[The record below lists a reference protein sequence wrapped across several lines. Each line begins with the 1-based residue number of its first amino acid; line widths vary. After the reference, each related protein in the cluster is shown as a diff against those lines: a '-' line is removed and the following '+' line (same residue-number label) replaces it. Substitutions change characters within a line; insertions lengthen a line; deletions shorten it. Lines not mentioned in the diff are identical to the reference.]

1 MTFPRLAAQSTR
13 VRIVQLVDARGDP
26 AFVAVIGPNLLMLF
40 SSGANYQFSTQLPR
54 LFDSRESLEFDLE
67 LVDARREAE
76 VAKHLTENRLRIG
89 VSLENA

>member
-1 MTFPRLAAQSTR
+1 MHRVAIQLA
-13 VRIVQLVDARGDP
+13 
-26 AFVAVIGPNLLMLF
+26 
-40 SSGANYQFSTQLPR
+40 QLPR
-54 LFDSRESLEFDLE
+54 LFDSRESLELNLE